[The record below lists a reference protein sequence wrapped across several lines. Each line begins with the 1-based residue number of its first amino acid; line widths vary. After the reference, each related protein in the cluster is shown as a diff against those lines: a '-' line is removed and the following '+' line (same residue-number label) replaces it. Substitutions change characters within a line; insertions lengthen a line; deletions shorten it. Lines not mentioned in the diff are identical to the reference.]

1 MNNVRIIR
9 CGSTTL
15 VIGQLFDPE
24 DLAHPGTPI
33 GPAEVPVHCF
43 DHLGMRPPSN
53 DNDGGEHRDRQM
65 PDGSLS
71 TDKNA

>member
-24 DLAHPGTPI
+24 DLVHPGTPT

-43 DHLGMRPPSN
+43 GQLGMRASSN